1 MDRTEVNASPVQKAL
16 QGIKKY
22 KYVLLTALLG
32 VLLFLLPQRPK
43 LHKSIHPR
51 AGRLIASQQNGS
63 SVLRQES
70 HFLSV
75 DPYEIEDFRH
85 CGDTP

>member
-32 VLLFLLPQRPK
+32 VLLLLLPQV
-43 LHKSIHPR
+43 LHGGEGLGKDEGLLR
-51 AGRLIASQQNGS
+51 RLA
-63 SVLRQES
+63 R
-70 HFLSV
+70 
-75 DPYEIEDFRH
+75 
-85 CGDTP
+85 

>member
-32 VLLFLLPQRPK
+32 VLQFSMRISP
-43 LHKSIHPR
+43 
-51 AGRLIASQQNGS
+51 S
-63 SVLRQES
+63 S
-70 HFLSV
+70 
-75 DPYEIEDFRH
+75 P
-85 CGDTP
+85 